1 MKTAPTMIV
10 EQIFINVYFLFVKAF
25 FDKTGRAGQSQQKMP
40 SYVNFFLDENLEA
53 NTQAIASLTNG
64 RNS

>member
-1 MKTAPTMIV
+1 
-10 EQIFINVYFLFVKAF
+10 
-25 FDKTGRAGQSQQKMP
+25 MP

-64 RNS
+64 RNT